1 MKAFG
6 RQVLAAVA
14 LLTAGGFFA
23 GCSDEEAKGNHQIW
37 FMGSIYNGATGELVF
52 DYGISLTYGTTTIQ
66 GKVDGYTGR
75 YTLGPLPAWN
85 DYAVTISSN
94 NMRGFVSYNSG
105 IAPPRRRPRRSSPTS
120 TRRTPRRHSIST
132 PTFSP
137 PTSCRRR

>member
-14 LLTAGGFFA
+14 VLTVSGFA
-23 GCSDEEAKGNHQIW
+23 PGCSDEEAKGNHQIW

-75 YTLGPLPAWN
+75 YTLGRCP
-85 DYAVTISSN
+85 
-94 NMRGFVSYNSG
+94 RG
-105 IAPPRRRPRRSSPTS
+105 SSPTS